1 MRESAERRFYLE
13 NFIMSSQIY
22 MGEGSCEK
30 IREFKIKRAFIF
42 CDPYMQQSGKTDLVV
57 TKLLDMRAEY
67 QVFAEVVPDPDMTV
81 ILKGLNRLNAF
92 RPDTVFALGGGSAI
106 DTAKAVV
113 HLYAKMHD
121 ITRPR
126 IVALPTTS
134 GTGSEVTAFAVISDR
149 EAGIKYPLIDSD
161 MIPDVVF
168 LDPMLTATV
177 PPAITADTG
186 IDVLTHGME
195 AFVSIKANDFT
206 DAMAEKSIRTVWD
219 YLERCVTN
227 GGDMDARAHMHNASC
242 MAGTAFNVASLGI
255 CHSMAHA
262 LGAQFHLPH
271 GRCNAVLLPIVIEY
285 NAGLEMPGESDALL
299 RYLDIARL
307 LGISAGT
314 NNATIHAMVRQI
326 RELMDRIGIPRHF
339 SDLNIDGDNFLR
351 SIDIMT
357 ENALKDRCTATN
369 PRVPTAEH
377 IRQLY
382 IKLYQS

>member
-1 MRESAERRFYLE
+1 MEE
-13 NFIMSSQIY
+13 FIMSTKIY

-30 IREFKIKRAFIF
+30 IRDFTIKRAFVF
-42 CDPYMQQSGKTDLVV
+42 CDSFMQQSGKTDLVV
-57 TKLLDMRAEY
+57 TKLIDLHAEY
-67 QVFAEVVPDPDMTV
+67 QIFAEIVPDPDMEV
-81 ILKGLNRLNAF
+81 IQKGLNQLNRF
-92 RPDTVFALGGGSAI
+92 QPDTVVALGGGSAI
-106 DTAKAVV
+106 DTAKAVTY
-113 HLYAKMHD
+113 LYAKMHG
-121 ITRPR
+121 IVRPR
-126 IVALPTTS
+126 IVVLPTTS

-149 EAGIKYPLIDSD
+149 EAGVKYPLVDSA

-168 LDPMLTATV
+168 LDPELTATV
-177 PPAITADTG
+177 PPSITADTG
-186 IDVLTHGME
+186 MDVFTHGLE
-195 AFVSIKANDFT
+195 AFVSTRANDFT

-271 GRCNAVLLPIVIEY
+271 GRCNAVLLPIIIEY
-285 NAGLEMPGESDALL
+285 NAGLEMPGETDALL
-299 RYLDIARL
+299 RYLDIARI

-314 NNATIHAMVRQI
+314 NKATIHAMVRQI
-326 RELMDRIGIPRHF
+326 QDLMSRIGIPLHF
-339 SDLNIDGDNFLR
+339 ADLNIDGDNFLR
-351 SIDIMT
+351 SIGMMT
-357 ENALKDRCTATN
+357 ENALKDRCTVTN

-382 IKLYQS
+382 MKLYQS

>member
-1 MRESAERRFYLE
+1 MEE
-13 NFIMSSQIY
+13 FIMSTKIY

-42 CDPYMQQSGKTDLVV
+42 CDPFMMQSGKTDLVV
-57 TKLLDMRAEY
+57 TKLTDMQAEY
-67 QVFAEVVPDPDMTV
+67 QIFADVVPDPDMEV
-81 ILKGLNRLNAF
+81 IQKGLNQLNLF
-92 RPDTVFALGGGSAI
+92 KPDTVFAIGGGSAM

-113 HLYAKMHD
+113 HLYAKMHG
-121 ITRPR
+121 ITRPH

-149 EAGIKYPLIDSD
+149 EAGVKYPLIDSE

-168 LDPMLTATV
+168 LDPQLTATV
-177 PPAITADTG
+177 PPTITADTG
-186 IDVLTHGME
+186 MDVFTHGLE
-195 AFVSIKANDFT
+195 AFVSTNANDFT

-219 YLERCVTN
+219 YLERCVTD
-227 GGDMDARAHMHNASC
+227 GDDMDARAHMHNASC

-271 GRCNAVLLPIVIEY
+271 GRCNAVLLPLIIEY

-299 RYLDIARL
+299 RYLEIARL

-314 NNATIHAMVRQI
+314 NKGTIHAMVRQI
-326 RELMDRIGIPRHF
+326 RDLMTRIGIPEHF
-339 SDLNIDGDNFLR
+339 SELKIDKDEFLN
-351 SIDIMT
+351 SVDIMT
-357 ENALKDRCTATN
+357 ENALKDRCTVTN
-369 PRVPTAEH
+369 PRVPTREH

-382 IKLYQS
+382 LKLYRS